1 MSALESGALFRIRRV
16 CYPSQLLDLP
26 TPGEQRDVEPNFQ
39 ALRKEFPVLERKTY
53 LNSGSYGALAND
65 VKRAF
70 EAYLEERLLTGA
82 NWDAWATKNEA
93 VRALTATLLHAAPGE
108 IAVTA
113 SVSAGLNSLA
123 SAVDF
128 SGPRNKVVIS
138 DFEFPTN
145 AQIWHAQEPRGAR
158 VVHVPPAPDGY
169 IPLESFA
176 AAIDEQTQL
185 VAITHVCY
193 RNGAKLD
200 IPGIVRLAHA
210 KGAKVLLDCYQSV
223 GSLDI
228 DVKALDVDFAAG
240 GMLKYLLGTAGIG
253 FLYARETFIESLVPT
268 NSGWFAQADIAAMD
282 ITANRPASNARRF
295 EAGTPAVVNC
305 YAAEAGLKFLLAVG
319 TPAIEKRNYALTRR
333 CMQRLEE
340 IGWPSITPT
349 QDERRGATIAVP
361 SRDCGG
367 LSAQLMK
374 RDIVTSPR
382 DGNVRASFHFY
393 NDEDDVESFIAAMK
407 DLRGSFGVR

>member
-1 MSALESGALFRIRRV
+1 M
-16 CYPSQLLDLP
+16 
-26 TPGEQRDVEPNFQ
+26 EPNFQ

-53 LNSGSYGALAND
+53 LNSGSYCALAND
-65 VKRAF
+65 VKGAF
-70 EAYLEERLLTGA
+70 EAYMEDRLLVGA
-82 NWDAWATKNEA
+82 NWDVWITKNES
-93 VRALTATLLHAAPGE
+93 VRALTAKLLHATPDE

-113 SVSAGLNSLA
+113 SVSAGLNALA
-123 SAVDF
+123 SALDF

-158 VVHVPPAPDGY
+158 VVHVPRAADGY
-169 IPLESFA
+169 IPLENFA
-176 AAIDEQTQL
+176 KAIDEQTQL
-185 VAITHVCY
+185 VAITHVCF

-200 IPGIVRLAHA
+200 IPGIVRLARA

-228 DVKALDVDFAAG
+228 DVKALDLDFAAG

-253 FLYARETFIESLVPT
+253 FLYVRDSLIQSLLPT
-268 NSGWFAQADIAAMD
+268 NSGWFAQAQIAAMD
-282 ITANRPASNARRF
+282 ISANRPAPSARRF
-295 EAGTPAVVNC
+295 EAGTPAVVNA

-319 TPAIEKRNYALTRR
+319 TPAIEKRNYALTQR

-349 QDERRGATIAVP
+349 PNERRGATVAVP
-361 SRDCGG
+361 SRDSGK
-367 LSAQLMK
+367 LSAELMK
-374 RDIVTSPR
+374 RDIVTSHR
-382 DGNVRASFHFY
+382 DDNLRASFHFY
-393 NDEDDVESFIAAMK
+393 NTDDDIESFIAAMK
-407 DLRGSFGVR
+407 DLRGSFSPR